1 MDPIDLTSPDFIG
14 TIISALLTIMVLS
27 YLIGDNVFFRLA
39 VYIFV
44 GVSAGYAGTVA
55 FQTVIRP
62 KLIEPFFT
70 GSFTLDLETL
80 IGLIIPWILAV
91 FLLLNLFQSGTRL
104 GGLPLAF
111 MVGVGAAVVVGGTIT
126 GTLLPQIRVAI
137 KVFEPALMTGSPGE
151 EIQKLAEGAM
161 LTIGT
166 ISTLFYF
173 RFTARRSLSGEGRR
187 SRFNV
192 WMANLGR
199 LFIVITFGA
208 MYAGALSAS
217 VIILAERVQFVYKT
231 LSDLLGLFL
240 SG

>member
-1 MDPIDLTSPDFIG
+1 MQPIDFTSPDFIG

-44 GVSAGYAGTVA
+44 GVSSGYAGTVA

-62 KLIEPFFT
+62 KLIEPFFS
-70 GSFTLDLETL
+70 GNFSLDLETIL
-80 IGLIIPWILAV
+80 GLLVPWVLSIL
-91 FLLLNLFQSGTRL
+91 LLLNLFRSGQRL
-104 GGLPLAF
+104 GGVPLAF

-126 GTLLPQIRVAI
+126 GTLLPQIRVAT
-137 KVFEPALMTGSPGE
+137 KVFEPAMLAGSPGE
-151 EIQKLAEGAM
+151 EIQRLAEGAM

-187 SRFNV
+187 SRLNV

-217 VIILAERVQFVYKT
+217 VIILAERVQFVSST

>member
-1 MDPIDLTSPDFIG
+1 MGQIDFTSPDFIG
-14 TIISALLTIMVLS
+14 TVISALLTIMVLS
-27 YLIGDNVFFRLA
+27 YLIGDNIFFRLA

-44 GVSAGYAGTVA
+44 GVSSGYAGTVA

-62 KLIEPFFT
+62 KLIEPFFS
-70 GSFTLDLETL
+70 GNFSLDLETM
-80 IGLIIPWILAV
+80 IGLIIPWVLSV
-91 FLLLNLFQSGTRL
+91 LLLLNLFQSGSWL

-126 GTLLPQIRVAI
+126 GTLLPQIRVAT
-137 KVFEPALMTGSPGE
+137 KVFEPALLSASPGE
-151 EIQKLAEGAM
+151 EIQRLAEGAM

-173 RFTARRSLSGEGRR
+173 RFTARRSLAGEGRR
-187 SRFNV
+187 SRLNV

-217 VIILAERVQFVYKT
+217 VIILAERVQFVAAT
-231 LSDLLGLFL
+231 LSDLFGLFV

>member
-1 MDPIDLTSPDFIG
+1 MEQIDLMSPDFIG

-44 GVSAGYAGTVA
+44 GVSSGYAGAVA

-70 GSFTLDLETL
+70 GNFSLNLETI
-80 IGLIIPWILAV
+80 IGLIIPWILSI
-91 FLLLNLFQSGTRL
+91 FLMLNLFQSGQRL

-111 MVGVGAAVVVGGTIT
+111 MVGIGAAVVVGGTIT
-126 GTLLPQIRVAI
+126 GTLLPQIRVAT
-137 KVFEPALMTGSPGE
+137 KVFEPALMSASPGE
-151 EIQKLAEGAM
+151 ELQRLAEGVM
-161 LTIGT
+161 LTVGT

-187 SRFNV
+187 SRLNV

-208 MYAGALSAS
+208 MYAGALVAS
-217 VIILAERVQFVYKT
+217 VIILAERVQFVSAT
-231 LSDLLGLFL
+231 LSDLIGLFL